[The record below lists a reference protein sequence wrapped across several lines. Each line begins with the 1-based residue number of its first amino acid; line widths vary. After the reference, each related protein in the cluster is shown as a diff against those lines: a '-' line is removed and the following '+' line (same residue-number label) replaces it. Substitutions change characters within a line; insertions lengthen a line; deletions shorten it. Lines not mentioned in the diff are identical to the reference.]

1 MPSKALTIGQV
12 AKQAGLGTK
21 AIRFCESKGLLSPAS
36 RGENRYR
43 LYGSDAVDVLRF
55 VKQAQ
60 TLGLTLAEIRE
71 IIGIRQGGRPP
82 CRHVHALL
90 HQKADELDRKLQD
103 LIALR
108 RRIRASLTAWGASP
122 RGTAVVCPHIETPS
136 GRRKGR
142 EAS

>member
-1 MPSKALTIGQV
+1 MTSKALTIGQL

-21 AIRFCESKGLLSPAS
+21 AIRFYESKGLLAPAA

-43 LYGSDAVDVLRF
+43 FYGLDAVDVLRF

-71 IIGIRQGGRPP
+71 VIGIRQGGRPP

-90 HQKADELDRKLQD
+90 NQKADELDRKLED
-103 LIALR
+103 LMELR
-108 RRIRASLTAWGASP
+108 RRIRASLKAW
-122 RGTAVVCPHIETPS
+122 R
-136 GRRKGR
+136 GR
-142 EAS
+142 EREAA

>member
-1 MPSKALTIGQV
+1 MAKALTIGQV

-21 AIRFCESKGLLSPAS
+21 AIRFYESKGLLTPAS

-43 LYGSDAVDVLRF
+43 LYGRDAIDVLRF

-90 HQKADELDRKLQD
+90 NQKADELDRKLED
-103 LIALR
+103 LMELR
-108 RRIRASLTAWGASP
+108 RRIRASLKAWPGRERKA
-122 RGTAVVCPHIETPS
+122 AAVCPHIEAPPKLG
-136 GRRKGR
+136 GRG
-142 EAS
+142 EAR